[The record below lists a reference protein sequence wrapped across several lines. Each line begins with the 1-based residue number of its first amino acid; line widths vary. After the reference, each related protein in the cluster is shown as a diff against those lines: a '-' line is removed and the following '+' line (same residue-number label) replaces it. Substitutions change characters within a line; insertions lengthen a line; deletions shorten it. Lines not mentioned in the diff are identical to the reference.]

1 MSCVGFLAGRL
12 WGRDRRPG
20 GRGTRPWDGHRCSV
34 RGPGPGMACCP
45 ARPRSPWRPA
55 RRRPPGSRSGPVEGR
70 VPRSGEDCSGGRTR
84 RVAGRSSKPGSG
96 WCWSPAADQHDAT
109 AGVEPAPA
117 EAEAMLDGVTPLDRP
132 TDPGTGETAP
142 ITPVT
147 DNDGPF
153 RLHGLRRTRRHG
165 ADPRLGPGGAV
176 MPTTPAR
183 PNGLVRGAGRP
194 TPGIVGAGCL
204 AVGCPGGVPRRTAER
219 AVRRGSSRGTR
230 TGVRYSS
237 SRTVVRA
244 LGAVQAPTTRPPTR
258 TGSRGRVLTC
268 RRLT

>member
-1 MSCVGFLAGRL
+1 MGRPPVFGAGARTRDGVLSGETAVAVAAREEKASGQSIGAGGRQSSSKRGGLLRRPDPACRGPLLEARVRL
-12 WGRDRRPG
+12 VLVTRRGPARRDRRSRAGPRGGRSHARRGHAAGPSHRPRDGRDRP
-20 GRGTRPWDGHRCSV
+20 DHAGHRQRRAV
-34 RGPGPGMACCP
+34 PV
-45 ARPRSPWRPA
+45 ARPPAHPTAWGRSPPRP
-55 RRRPPGSRSGPVEGR
+55 RGR
-70 VPRSGEDCSGGRTR
+70 
-84 RVAGRSSKPGSG
+84 
-96 WCWSPAADQHDAT
+96 
-109 AGVEPAPA
+109 
-117 EAEAMLDGVTPLDRP
+117 
-132 TDPGTGETAP
+132 
-142 ITPVT
+142 
-147 DNDGPF
+147 
-153 RLHGLRRTRRHG
+153 
-165 ADPRLGPGGAV
+165 AV

>member
-1 MSCVGFLAGRL
+1 MADEGPLLRADRRRQRREPAGR
-12 WGRDRRPG
+12 RTAASAPP
-20 GRGTRPWDGHRCSV
+20 T
-34 RGPGPGMACCP
+34 GPNQV
-45 ARPRSPWRPA
+45 WQ
-55 RRRPPGSRSGPVEGR
+55 SGFSEH
-70 VPRSGEDCSGGRTR
+70 ETAGGRTR
-84 RVAGRSSKPGSG
+84 RVAGRSSRHGSG

-147 DNDGPF
+147 DNGGPF